1 MNRQPSTVLYLH
13 GFASSPGS
21 GKITALRPLLSPRGV
36 ELDTPDLNVPT
47 FEELDWDAV
56 IGRALEHAR
65 RTPPQAIAAS
75 SMGAL
80 IALTLV
86 VGHGLRAPLVL
97 IAPAFG
103 VARRWKPRL
112 PDDGQPL
119 LVFNHAR
126 NAEAPIHRRF
136 FDQML
141 DIEPER
147 LPPPVRTT
155 IIMGR
160 QDDTVSFEG
169 VEAVWKRWEADGVVP
184 GSKFIEIP
192 EGDHGLTAYAPLI
205 AEEIFEAAH
214 DRHHA

>member
-13 GFASSPGS
+13 GFASSPAS

-56 IGRALEHAR
+56 VGRALDHAR
-65 RTPPQAIAAS
+65 RTPPAAIAAS

-86 VGHGLRAPLVL
+86 VERGLRMPLVL

-112 PDDGQPL
+112 PDDDQPL
-119 LVFNHAR
+119 RVFNHAR
-126 NAEAPIHRRF
+126 NAEATIHRRF

-141 DIEPER
+141 EIEPER
-147 LPPPVRTT
+147 RPPPVRTT
-155 IIMGR
+155 ILMGR
-160 QDDTVSFEG
+160 NDETVSFEG
-169 VEAVWKRWEADGVVP
+169 VEEVWQRWEGEGVVP
-184 GSKFIEIP
+184 GSKFVELP
-192 EGDHGLTAYAPLI
+192 EGDHGLVDYAPLI
-205 AEEIFEAAH
+205 AEEIEGAAH